1 MSETAE
7 KLREAMRL
15 KDRVALVTGGDRGL
29 GLGIARAFA
38 REGARVCIANPHA
51 DSGEAAARRIE
62 EDGGSSMA
70 VAMDV
75 TDEGQVEAGVAR
87 TVERWG
93 GLDILVSN
101 AGVQHIEPLSSL
113 ALADWRRLLA
123 IHLDGAFLTS
133 RAALRIM
140 SASGRGG
147 SIILMGSVM
156 SVSSARLK
164 SPYVTAKHGLA
175 GLCQVIAREGAEH
188 GVRCNIIEPG
198 FVRTDLVEQQIPEQ
212 ARALGLSE
220 AEVVRRVMLGDTV
233 DAQFT
238 TVEEVAEVAVFF
250 AAFPSNALTGQS
262 LAVSHG
268 WGMH

>member
-1 MSETAE
+1 
-7 KLREAMRL
+7 MRL
-15 KDRVALVTGGDRGL
+15 TDRVALVTGGDKGL

-38 REGARVCIANPHA
+38 REGARVCIANPQA
-51 DSGEAAARRIE
+51 GSGEAAARRIE
-62 EDGGSSMA
+62 EDGGSAIA
-70 VAMDV
+70 VVMDV
-75 TDEGQVEAGVAR
+75 TDEGQVEAGMAR

-93 GLDILVSN
+93 CLDILVSN
-101 AGVQHIEPLSSL
+101 AGIQHIDPLSSL

-133 RAALRIM
+133 RAAMRIM

-156 SVSSARLK
+156 SVSSSPLK
-164 SPYVTAKHGLA
+164 APYVTAKHGLV
-175 GLCQVIAREGAEH
+175 GLCQVIAREGAAH

-198 FVRTDLVEQQIPEQ
+198 FVRTELVEKQIPEQ
-212 ARALGLSE
+212 ARALGISE
-220 AEVVRRVMLGDTV
+220 NEVVQRVMLGNTV

-238 TVEEVAEVAVFF
+238 TVEDVAEVAVFF